1 MGNRETALALAA
13 NGAFVFPCQGGAGP
27 TGKQPVPGMFW
38 RSSATT
44 DADEINR
51 WWNRWPRAAP
61 AIDQGRSGFFVID
74 CDVTKDHGEV
84 DGLPWFTALA
94 ESHDYDISDVP
105 GALTPSGGRH
115 LYFRQPDSESFGN
128 SRGGLPPKKECG
140 VDVRGK
146 GGYCIAPG
154 AVMGEDRTYQ
164 PLGDLSEA
172 PPMPDWLIAL
182 MRAPIPEPPPVV
194 AIAPAIKA
202 APSPASPARLASY
215 AQAAIDAEAA
225 TLRGAVTGE
234 RNNTLNTV
242 AFKFGQMVGAG
253 WLSEADAQ
261 SILEAGAA
269 DIGLVKDDGIRSV
282 RATIRSGLRSGIK
295 EPRKEPAD
303 RPGDGNDYGLSAW
316 IERDGELF
324 NPDTGESLSAGDMVP
339 ADGGDYAM
347 PAHLMAPPGLVG
359 DVAAWIT
366 ATARRPNVVLNL
378 GAALTVVGTA
388 IGRLVAGPTLSGTHL
403 YVIGLAATGTGKDHP
418 LHCIGR
424 LLSASGMKSHI
435 GPSEFISMPAVINFL
450 VRSPLSLCAQD
461 EWGAFLKRI
470 NNRRASGFEA
480 SISKILRTAWGA
492 SWQAMMTPEWAG
504 RPAACIHAPALSI
517 YGISTEDEFWSAL
530 EGGDQNNGFLN
541 RFLILPGSK
550 RAAERDP
557 LLPPLEVPQSIVDR
571 LTHLYSGHGAF
582 ANANRNQSDMEPI
595 DRVKLEWGDGA
606 REIYRTFGAEIEA
619 RVDTTPGEQAFFART
634 VEMGLRIAT
643 IIAAGRGSMTVDVAD
658 MEYGRDLALWSG
670 EALMRGAQ
678 ERIADTEMQAEA
690 NRIRRI
696 VREAGGKIGHSALL
710 RAMKQRMRAR
720 ELSDLIKGM
729 IEAESLLVV
738 KGEAKGG
745 RPPIFYRLPTGV

>member
-1 MGNRETALALAA
+1 VSVATVNTSDRNRETALALAA

-74 CDVTKDHGEV
+74 CDVAKDHGEV

-115 LYFRQPDSESFGN
+115 LYFRQPDGESFGN

-182 MRAPIPEPPPVV
+182 MRAPIPEPPPAV

-202 APSPASPARLASY
+202 APSSASPARIASY

-253 WLSEADAQ
+253 WLSEAEAH

-303 RPGDGNDYGLSAW
+303 RPSDGNDYGLSAW

-324 NPDTGESLSAGDMVP
+324 NPDTGEVATVEG
-339 ADGGDYAM
+339 
-347 PAHLMAPPGLVG
+347 AP
-359 DVAAWIT
+359 
-366 ATARRPNVVLNL
+366 
-378 GAALTVVGTA
+378 
-388 IGRLVAGPTLSGTHL
+388 S
-403 YVIGLAATGTGKDHP
+403 LAAEPFVWCDP
-418 LHCIGR
+418 AAIPRRQWLYGR
-424 LLSASGMKSHI
+424 HFI
-435 GPSEFISMPAVINFL
+435 RQFIS
-450 VRSPLSLCAQD
+450 
-461 EWGAFLKRI
+461 
-470 NNRRASGFEA
+470 
-480 SISKILRTAWGA
+480 
-492 SWQAMMTPEWAG
+492 
-504 RPAACIHAPALSI
+504 
-517 YGISTEDEFWSAL
+517 
-530 EGGDQNNGFLN
+530 
-541 RFLILPGSK
+541 
-550 RAAERDP
+550 
-557 LLPPLEVPQSIVDR
+557 
-571 LTHLYSGHGAF
+571 
-582 ANANRNQSDMEPI
+582 
-595 DRVKLEWGDGA
+595 
-606 REIYRTFGAEIEA
+606 
-619 RVDTTPGEQAFFART
+619 
-634 VEMGLRIAT
+634 AT
-643 IIAAGRGSMTVDVAD
+643 IAPGGVGKSSLLIAEALAMAS
-658 MEYGRDLALWSG
+658 GRDLFGEPVRDDLRAWLFNLEDPRDELQRRVTAAMLYHDIAPREIDGRLFINSG
-670 EALMRGAQ
+670 RQTPLVIAEESREGVRIVVPVVEALKREIIYRKIDVLIVDPFVASHRIGENDNQRIDQVVSTWAAIADQTNCAVELVHHARKTGGAEVTAEDARGAGSLVAKARSVRAINRMSKEEASQ
-678 ERIADTEMQAEA
+678 LGVGPEDAVRLIRIDSGAKANLAPPATQATWRQLA
-690 NRIRRI
+690 SVPLGN
-696 VREAGGKIGHSALL
+696 GDPDALL
-710 RAMKQRMRAR
+710 DDQDWVGVVAGWQRPNHF
-720 ELSDLIKGM
+720 DGVTVQHLIEVQKVIAGQGFRKD
-729 IEAESLLVV
+729 AQAADWV
-738 KGEAKGG
+738 G
-745 RPPIFYRLPTGV
+745 RPVARVLGLDLESAADKAKVKSILKIWLGNGALVETVGKDKARRTRTVIDVGEWADK